1 MRRVSRVMIAAA
13 LPLVAGATAARA
25 QLAGIPVYF
34 NPRGGT
40 GIGVA
45 ANLGFPDSKYGGGTA
60 YGVAA
65 SIGGGPFTVTGMVG
79 AWKGSGFGGAQASY
93 GGDVAMKL
101 FGGGLLPVAVGVQAG
116 YGQVKNPVT
125 GGVTQSTIPVGIGIS
140 FDPPLFP
147 LKPWIAPRVEFQHAP
162 PVGGG
167 PAVNAAAFRISAGVN
182 FNLLLGL
189 GLHAGVDW
197 GKVPS
202 KIDPAQP
209 STLIWGVGAHINFHV
224 PMM

>member
-1 MRRVSRVMIAAA
+1 MRRIGRVMIAAA

-40 GIGVA
+40 GVGVA
-45 ANLGFPDSKYGGGTA
+45 ANLGFPDNNAGGGTA
-60 YGVAA
+60 YGVAGSFGA
-65 SIGGGPFTVTGMVG
+65 GPVTLTAMVG
-79 AWKGSGFGGAQASY
+79 AWKGTGFGSAQTSY
-93 GGDVAMKL
+93 GGDIAYKV

-116 YGQVKNPVT
+116 YGSIKNPISST
-125 GGVTQSTIPVGIGIS
+125 TINTIPIGVGLS
-140 FDPPLFP
+140 LDPPLFP
-147 LKPWIAPRVEFQHAP
+147 LKPWIAPRVEF
-162 PVGGG
+162 VSGGG
-167 PAVNAAAFRISAGVN
+167 VSASSFRVSAGVN

-189 GLHAGVDW
+189 GVHAAVDW

-202 KIDPAQP
+202 KLNPATP
-209 STLIWGVGAHINFHV
+209 STLIIGVGAHFNFHV

>member
-1 MRRVSRVMIAAA
+1 MTRIGRVMIAAA

-45 ANLGFPDSKYGGGTA
+45 ANLGFPDNNAGGGTA

-65 SIGGGPFTVTGMVG
+65 SFGAGPVTLTGMVG
-79 AWKGSGFGGAQASY
+79 AWKGTGFSSSATSFGADIGY
-93 GGDVAMKL
+93 KV
-101 FGGGLLPVAVGVQAG
+101 FGGGLLPIALGVQAG
-116 YGQVKNPVT
+116 VGSIKNPLTNVT
-125 GGVTQSTIPVGIGIS
+125 TTTIPIGIALS

-147 LKPWIAPRVEFQHAP
+147 LKPWIAPHVDFTSVSGSANGNLH
-162 PVGGG
+162 V
-167 PAVNAAAFRISAGVN
+167 SAGVN

-189 GLHAGVDW
+189 GLQAAADW
-197 GKVPS
+197 GKIKGTNLTAIVY
-202 KIDPAQP
+202 
-209 STLIWGVGAHINFHV
+209 GVGAHFNFHV